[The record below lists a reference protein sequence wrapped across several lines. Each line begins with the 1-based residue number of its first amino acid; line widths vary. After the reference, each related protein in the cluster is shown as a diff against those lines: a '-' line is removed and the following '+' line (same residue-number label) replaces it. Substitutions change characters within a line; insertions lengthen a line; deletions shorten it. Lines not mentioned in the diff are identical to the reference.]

1 MKKDSK
7 SHEVNRALPYLR
19 LAACAIF
26 YLIFAFISGPV
37 IGADSRGYIEM
48 ISAREPVYPI
58 LLWIFRKLL
67 GNDIYLWAVVI
78 FQNLLM
84 AFAVWYCTE
93 KLWKRYCSSFV
104 SLAGMYAVHAG
115 VAVLCQFA
123 AERGSIYSN
132 NIMTEGVTMSCWL
145 IFMVLLVDVVEE
157 CDKGKLT
164 AALILAAVMTDTRK
178 QMAVAYITLFGAMMI
193 ARIGRDNVKQYFT
206 RLAIL
211 TGGIVLSVIVAL
223 SGTRL
228 YNYVLRGEFT
238 QNTRDM
244 NLVLTTSLY
253 VSDKS
258 DSSLIEEEAV
268 RELFTRT
275 MDILDESKSNYSYAG
290 KGWSALEEHYEEH
303 YDVITVDTT
312 GPLFV
317 DYAKERGFAE
327 GLDAEQEADRMSGV
341 IVKSL
346 LWDNLGTYLRVY
358 IASFLNGIINTVA
371 KRNTLLDIYAFAA
384 VILVFIMSVYMLFV
398 KNKPAAEQK
407 RAAGRGGLYVLI
419 AMAVNTGVAAALIFC
434 QSRYMIYNM
443 ALFYMAG
450 IWLLENIISVILSA
464 RKKQCHPE
472 HLSS

>member
-1 MKKDSK
+1 MKKK
-7 SHEVNRALPYLR
+7 IR
-19 LAACAIF
+19 LLGCVVF
-26 YLIFAFISGPV
+26 YLIFALISGPV

-67 GNDIYLWAVVI
+67 GQDVYLWAVVI
-78 FQNLLM
+78 FQNILM
-84 AFAVWYCTE
+84 GFAVWYCTE
-93 KLWKRYCSSFV
+93 KLWKRYCKSTLSM
-104 SLAGMYAVHAG
+104 AGMYAIHAG
-115 VAVLCQFA
+115 VAFMCQFL

-132 NIMTEGVTMSCWL
+132 NIMTEGITMSCWL
-145 IFMVLLVDVVEE
+145 IFMALLVDIVEE
-157 CDKGKLT
+157 CDYRKL
-164 AALILAAVMTDTRK
+164 AIALILAAVMTDTRK
-178 QMAVAYITLFGAMMI
+178 QMAVAYITLFGAMVI
-193 ARIGRDNVKQYFT
+193 ARIGRDSVKEYFT

-211 TGGIVLSVIVAL
+211 AGAIIVSVIAAL
-223 SGTRL
+223 AGTRL

-253 VSDKS
+253 VADKE
-258 DSSLIEEEAV
+258 DSSLIEEDAV
-268 RELFTRT
+268 RELFIRT

-290 KGWSALEEHYEEH
+290 KGWSNLEAHYEDH
-303 YDVITVDTT
+303 FDVITVDTT

-346 LWDNLGTYLRVY
+346 FADNLGTYIKVY
-358 IASFLNGIINTVA
+358 LASFLNGIINTVA

-384 VILVFIMSVYMLFV
+384 VIIVLLMSLYLLFV
-398 KNKPAAEQK
+398 KNIPGAKEK
-407 RAAGRGGLYVLI
+407 RASGRGGLYVLI

-450 IWLLENIISVILSA
+450 IWLLENVASVIRRKDLSDEWYQE
-464 RKKQCHPE
+464 KD
-472 HLSS
+472 SSLRSE

>member
-1 MKKDSK
+1 MKRSG
-7 SHEVNRALPYLR
+7 SAHEVNPAYPYLR
-19 LAACAIF
+19 LLGCVVF

-67 GNDIYLWAVVI
+67 GQDVYLWAVVI
-78 FQNLLM
+78 FQNILM
-84 AFAVWYCTE
+84 GWAVWYCTE
-93 KLWKRYCSSFV
+93 KLWKRYCKVRLSM
-104 SLAGMYAVHAG
+104 AGMYAVHAG
-115 VAVLCQFA
+115 VAFMCQVL

-132 NIMTEGVTMSCWL
+132 NIMTEGITMSSWL
-145 IFMVLLVDVVEE
+145 IFMALLVDIVEE
-157 CDKGKLT
+157 CDYRKL
-164 AALILAAVMTDTRK
+164 AIALILAAVMTDTRK
-178 QMAVAYITLFGAMMI
+178 QMAVAYITLFGAMVI
-193 ARIGRDNVKQYFT
+193 ARIGRDSVKEYFA

-211 TGGIVLSVIVAL
+211 AGTIVLSVIAAL
-223 SGTRL
+223 AGTRL

-253 VSDKS
+253 VADKQ

-268 RELFTRT
+268 RELFIRT

-290 KGWSALEEHYEEH
+290 NGWSNLESHYEDH
-303 YDVITVDTT
+303 FDVITVDTT

-346 LWDNLGTYLRVY
+346 FADNLGTYIKVY
-358 IASFLNGIINTVA
+358 LASFLNGIINTVA

-384 VILVFIMSVYMLFV
+384 VIIVLLMSLYLLFV
-398 KNKPAAEQK
+398 KNIPGAKEK
-407 RAAGRGGLYVLI
+407 RASGRGGLYILI

-443 ALFYMAG
+443 ALFTWRGYGFWKMSYTAG
-450 IWLLENIISVILSA
+450 RIKLKNEIFF
-464 RKKQCHPE
+464 
-472 HLSS
+472 

>member
-1 MKKDSK
+1 MKKSDTAGETK
-7 SHEVNRALPYLR
+7 PLYLR
-19 LAACAIF
+19 LRLAGCIVF
-26 YLIFAFISGPV
+26 YLVFCFISGPV

-58 LLWIFRKLL
+58 LLWIFRSIFGKDL
-67 GNDIYLWAVVI
+67 YLWAVVI
-78 FQNLLM
+78 FQNILM
-84 AFAVWYCTE
+84 GYAVWFCTE
-93 KLWKRYCSSFV
+93 KLWKRYCK
-104 SLAGMYAVHAG
+104 SLLSLTGMYAVHAG

-132 NIMTEGVTMSCWL
+132 NIMTEGITMSCWL
-145 IFMVLLVDVVEE
+145 IFMALVFDIVEE
-157 CDKGKLT
+157 CDHRKL
-164 AALILAAVMTDTRK
+164 AGALILAAVMTDTRK
-178 QMAVAYITLFGAMMI
+178 QMAVAYITLFGAMVI
-193 ARIGRDNVKQYFT
+193 ARIGRDKPKQYFK
-206 RLAIL
+206 RLAVL

-223 SGTRL
+223 AGTRL

-258 DSSLIEEEAV
+258 DSVLIEEDAV
-268 RELFTRT
+268 RELFTHT

-290 KGWSALEEHYEEH
+290 KGWSALEEHYEDH
-303 YDVITVDTT
+303 FDVITVDTT

-317 DYAKERGFAE
+317 EYAIERGFAQ

-346 LWDNLGTYLRVY
+346 FADNLGTYIKVY
-358 IASFLNGIINTVA
+358 LASFLNGIINTVA
-371 KRNTLLDIYAFAA
+371 KRNTLLDIYALAA
-384 VILVFIMSVYMLFV
+384 VIIVAVLSVYMLFV
-398 KNKPAAEQK
+398 KNIPEADKK
-407 RAAGRGGLYVLI
+407 RSCGRGGIYVLI
-419 AMAVNTGVAAALIFC
+419 AMCVNTGVAAALIFC

-450 IWLLENIISVILSA
+450 IWLLENVIGVIRSA
-464 RKKQCHPE
+464 AKK
-472 HLSS
+472 

>member
-1 MKKDSK
+1 MKNTENATK
-7 SHEVNRALPYLR
+7 VNPASPYLR
-19 LAACAIF
+19 LLGCAVF

-58 LLWIFRKLL
+58 LLWIFRSIL
-67 GNDIYLWAVVI
+67 GNDIYLWAVII

-93 KLWKRYCSSFV
+93 KLWKRYCKSYLSM
-104 SLAGMYAVHAG
+104 AGMYAVHAG
-115 VAVLCQFA
+115 VAFMCQFL

-132 NIMTEGVTMSCWL
+132 NIMTEGITMSCWL
-145 IFMVLLVDVVEE
+145 IFMALLVDIVEE
-157 CDKGKLT
+157 CDYRKLT
-164 AALILAAVMTDTRK
+164 IALILAAVMTDTRK
-178 QMAVAYITLFGAMMI
+178 QMAVAYITLFGSMFI
-193 ARIGRDNVKQYFT
+193 GRIKRDNVKQYFT

-211 TGGIVLSVIVAL
+211 AGGIILSVIAAL
-223 SGTRL
+223 AGTRL

-253 VSDKS
+253 VSDKE

-268 RELFTRT
+268 RELFIRT
-275 MDILDESKSNYSYAG
+275 MDILEESESNYSFAG
-290 KGWSALEEHYEEH
+290 KGWSALEAHYEDH
-303 YDVITVDTT
+303 FDVITVDTT

-317 DYAKERGFAE
+317 EYAQERGFAE

-346 LWDNLGTYLRVY
+346 IADNLGTYIKVY
-358 IASFLNGIINTVA
+358 LASVLNGLINTVA
-371 KRNTLLDIYAFAA
+371 KRNSLLDIYAFAA
-384 VILVFIMSVYMLFV
+384 IIAVLGMSLYLLFV
-398 KNKPAAEQK
+398 KNIPGADNK
-407 RAAGRGGLYVLI
+407 RASGRGGLYVLI
-419 AMAVNTGVAAALIFC
+419 AMCVNTGVAAALIFC

-450 IWLLENIISVILSA
+450 IWTLENVILRSA
-464 RKKQCHPE
+464 ATKDLDRSK
-472 HLSS
+472 